1 MDTKFFKTV
10 APLLFYCVNDKEMGN
25 SRVLEWGKDLY
36 VVYRSFLY
44 GLFEMKGH
52 AFFMTCDFAVSFQED
67 RLRTYHLYSERRL

>member
-1 MDTKFFKTV
+1 
-10 APLLFYCVNDKEMGN
+10 MGN

-52 AFFMTCDFAVSFQED
+52 AFFMTCDFAYLSKRIDFALITYIVSED
-67 RLRTYHLYSERRL
+67 YRKESMYEYSVYRV